1 MEELKV
7 TKTESEAGAWT
18 VIVTDGER
26 EEKDDGTLALGH
38 RALNYSEANQVEC
51 YLRSFFDEDES

>member
-7 TKTESEAGAWT
+7 TKTEDEMGAWT
-18 VIVTDGER
+18 VVVTDGER

-38 RALNYSEANQVEC
+38 RALNSSEAGRVEQ